1 MASRPVAGGWEVS
14 LRYHGGFEKGFRQ
27 IPPILPI
34 DVQILVS
41 QNFGVLQPLQ
51 RFSGCCIFLQP
62 FPRESCFGGF
72 EFEGIT
78 KCSRK
83 ILEKGGSRFRIGNP
97 LNEIPHLELM
107 SRQNSTFTKFH
118 EAPSKARAFQPG
130 LAVGKLSQS
139 SLFVNTEVP
148 CCPQTTVSWR

>member
-27 IPPILPI
+27 MPPIVLPI

-41 QNFGVLQPLQ
+41 QNFGVLKPLQ

-62 FPRESCFGGF
+62 FPRESFFWGF

-107 SRQNSTFTKFH
+107 SLNPCLVLFSHSEPQYS
-118 EAPSKARAFQPG
+118 SKG
-130 LAVGKLSQS
+130 IHYM
-139 SLFVNTEVP
+139 
-148 CCPQTTVSWR
+148 CPQEQTEQHLHKVP